1 MQKLLE
7 TIKIVNGQAQH
18 LLYHNQ
24 RLNASR
30 KALFHL
36 HDVIDLNN
44 VILNPPQ
51 TGIYRCRVIY
61 TTQIESV
68 EYSVYTEK
76 IFKRFKIVEIDDITY
91 DFKYFNREVF
101 NKLAV
106 HKEEADDILIVKQ
119 GFVTD
124 TSIANIAIWQENRW
138 LTPKNPLLQGT
149 TRARLLDASKITKAP
164 LTVSSL
170 EKSTKMAI
178 MNALIDFCVLEEF
191 KLI

>member
-7 TIKIVNGQAQH
+7 TIKIVNGQPQQ

-30 KALFHL
+30 KALFHS
-36 HDVIDLNN
+36 HDVINLND
-44 VILNPPQ
+44 IICNPPQ

-61 TTQIESV
+61 TTQVESV

-76 IFKRFKIVEIDDITY
+76 IFKRFKIREIDDISY
-91 DFKYFNREVF
+91 DFKYLNREIF

-106 HKEEADDILIVKQ
+106 SKEEADDVLIVKQ

-124 TSIANIAIWQENRW
+124 TSIANIAVWRENRW
-138 LTPKNPLLQGT
+138 LTPENPLLQGT
-149 TRARLLDASKITKAP
+149 TRARLLDMGKITKAP

-178 MNALIDFCVLEEF
+178 MNALIGFCVLEKFE
-191 KLI
+191 LI